1 MSRVTVREAVPAD
14 RAAIHSIVQRAFG
27 RLHEADLIK
36 RLVAANEVTLEL
48 VAEEDGR
55 VVGHILFSRLMIENG
70 KTTFEAVSLAPLSV
84 DPDHQGHGA
93 GSALVLRGHEIL
105 KQRGEKLSV
114 VLGDPDYYRRFG
126 YSHAAAKNFESD
138 YQSDV
143 LQALAWGEAPTTG
156 ELAYPDAFTNS

>member
-27 RLHEADLIK
+27 RLHEADLVA
-36 RLVAANEVTLEL
+36 RLVAANAVTLEL
-48 VAEEDGR
+48 VADEDGR
-55 VVGHILFSRLMIENG
+55 MVGHILFSRLMVENG
-70 KTTFEAVSLAPLSV
+70 ETAFEAVSLAPLSV
-84 DPDHQGHGA
+84 DPDYQGRGI

-105 KQRGEKLSV
+105 KERGEKLSV

-126 YSHAAAKNFESD
+126 YSHAAAEKFGSD
-138 YQSDV
+138 YQGDA

-156 ELAYPDAFTNS
+156 ELDYADAFTDS